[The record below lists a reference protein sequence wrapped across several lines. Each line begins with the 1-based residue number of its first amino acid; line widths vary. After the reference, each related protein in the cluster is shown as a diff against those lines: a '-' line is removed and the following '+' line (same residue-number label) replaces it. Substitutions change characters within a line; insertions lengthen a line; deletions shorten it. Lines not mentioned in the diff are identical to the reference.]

1 MRLNKKASLPGGDNG
16 YLRPVDGRD
25 VKGVYSNFPAYTPK
39 YLSTNGRD
47 YVRELTVARL
57 YLSGGAYETL
67 PGVAPWFSVNSYVGF
82 FLQEVTERNSEKSQI
97 IPMNGD
103 GYAAFFSGREPRVY
117 SFSGVVLNTQ
127 QDQWRSTLANLYEE
141 VFRGSKVAGMNRVV
155 QIAYDDKVVSG
166 SMMNMTQV
174 VSSAPDETFAKFAF
188 DILVVAVYDAWMTSD
203 DDFVATGSAFLGDK
217 TIFPDMTRSEPKKN
231 LRDYGKSQYIA
242 PPPNVKPQGAGTKC
256 DLSKITVDAEGVRIK
271 SQMSSYGSKLPKECL
286 AAGTTAAINAEMDA
300 LKKKYEF
307 DKYGFDKFPSDA
319 KGTYDRLNRTAEV
332 IASEAWVQKNASDFE
347 AKKEEAIAIKSIAIN
362 DLRKR
367 GYSEETA
374 TAIFTPKTYAEK
386 KAAADY
392 LRSHDYSPSQINDI
406 INPPSSP
413 VGNPYVPVGPAAP
426 AAPAAPYVTHA
437 GNAGSPSQH
446 AMVYP
451 RPGTQQT
458 LPD

>member
-1 MRLNKKASLPGGDNG
+1 MRLNKKASLPGGDDG

-67 PGVAPWFSVNSYVGF
+67 PGAAPWFSVNSYVGF

-217 TIFPDMTRSEPKKN
+217 TIFPDMTRAESKKN
-231 LRDYGKSQYIA
+231 LRDYVKSQYIA
-242 PPPNVKPQGAGTKC
+242 PPPAGK
-256 DLSKITVDAEGVRIK
+256 KTVA
-271 SQMSSYGSKLPKECL
+271 GSKCALRNIVADAQGVQVDSVLAVITSIPKECRTKGTSEAL
-286 AAGTTAAINAEMDA
+286 YAEQKALEKKIADNPDAENTDAQEKIKSLIRTQEILNRYNSNQENLTQYKKDQAAYDVALSSVAMAYQSTSAQGAPIDGVKRMVEANPEAA
-300 LKKKYEF
+300 LK
-307 DKYGFDKFPSDA
+307 A
-319 KGTYDRLNRTAEV
+319 
-332 IASEAWVQKNASDFE
+332 IAGAGVPLLYP
-347 AKKEEAIAIKSIAIN
+347 EEAAVV
-362 DLRKR
+362 L
-367 GYSEETA
+367 
-374 TAIFTPKTYAEK
+374 K
-386 KAAADY
+386 KAPHAPLVDEW
-392 LRSHDYSPSQINDI
+392 
-406 INPPSSP
+406 
-413 VGNPYVPVGPAAP
+413 GNIDTRPKVVTVVPQGKKPDE
-426 AAPAAPYVTHA
+426 
-437 GNAGSPSQH
+437 
-446 AMVYP
+446 
-451 RPGTQQT
+451 GT
-458 LPD
+458 